1 MKENRKIIKCNYGDW
16 FYLDA
21 ANDECYYTAHK
32 KLEKQL
38 KNKNAGVIYLAN
50 SVNLKYVVNLAFKH
64 QCILYINKNTKYDF
78 SNKYDSKQSKLENA
92 LILLSLAEE
101 PILLNCAVDI
111 VSDILK
117 HHIPFKM
124 SLCDAQRRLE
134 QNINPNL
141 DVKKALSQFS
151 KKYQRHRK
159 YIKKYIEP
167 DANNNI
173 KVVKLS
179 YQFELLDYLKSHKGI
194 FVLKSGMGSGK
205 SKYGVSAYFEYLCR
219 NSEYKPTILTPDIA
233 LSKQIV
239 AEQDPRHYQSK
250 NLPKNMTSLSGLVC
264 CVNSATTNDKFFEYI
279 KESSQVIFL
288 EEFEESTLALTQQL
302 IKTGK
307 LSERGEAMARFFELL
322 NKDKVIIADALFS
335 DLSAKQVIEET
346 NKNITIIENTDPV
359 LTPKRSVT
367 VMSRNVHFKQLIN
380 NIDEGSTEITFS
392 DQGQKYSSKFFQS
405 RDIVKTNAEK
415 KRNSE
420 VRTLIIN
427 STFLK
432 SKEGQVLIND
442 FENRINEYDYI
453 QISPSLTSGLNFDFK
468 EITRVN
474 LLAAKTILPTQLI
487 QSSGRFRRVFEILL
501 SFSQSQGIYHRDAEA
516 IKFQELIETVN
527 EDEYSDEVSVINNNP
542 DVERVI
548 SRIQH
553 NNFMRYH
560 YENNTLIMLEHLGV
574 EVKYD
579 SQTKLVEKYQTNV
592 TVDKLMTVKTL
603 QANEYSQ
610 LKHQWEGLEEGQREQ
625 LQKYE
630 SLSFFNVVDD
640 ESLHLRVLQFDR
652 YSKGRKK
659 LENIKLCR
667 THNSQ
672 QKLTS
677 LERIKQKVLLNIMDL
692 LNLDI
697 NTLAGLYSN
706 DDLIQLEDFILNGT
720 VELDNT
726 VIKVQSLSKGIF
738 EFKHS
743 TYENKGA
750 LSSDILKNTFG
761 LKHIKSRPRVDGKRV
776 NQFEIC
782 SESIENMEIL
792 YQLAFQKL

>member
-38 KNKNAGVIYLAN
+38 KNKNADVIYLAN

-78 SNKYDSKQSKLENA
+78 SNRYDDKQSKLENA
-92 LILLSLAEE
+92 LILLRLAEE
-101 PILLNCAVDI
+101 PILLNFAVDI

-117 HHIPFKM
+117 HQIPVKM
-124 SLCDAQRRLE
+124 PLCDAQRRLE

-141 DVKKALSQFS
+141 DVKKALSQFF

-173 KVVKLS
+173 KFVKLS
-179 YQFELLDYLKSHKGI
+179 YQLELLDYLKTREGI

-279 KESSQVIFL
+279 KESQVIFL
-288 EEFEESTLALTQQL
+288 EEFEECTLALTQQL

-427 STFLK
+427 SAFLK
-432 SKEGQVLIND
+432 SKEGQELIND

-516 IKFQELIETVN
+516 IKLQELIENVN
-527 EDEYSDEVSVINNNP
+527 EDEYSDEVSAINNNS

-579 SQTKLVEKYQTNV
+579 SQTEVVENYHSKLTIEE
-592 TVDKLMTVKTL
+592 LMAVKTL
-603 QANEYSQ
+603 EPRDYMR
-610 LKHQWEGLEEGQREQ
+610 LKHQWEKLGEGEYEQ
-625 LQKYE
+625 LKKYE
-630 SLSFFNVVDD
+630 SLKFFNA
-640 ESLHLRVLQFDR
+640 LHDKHLHRKVLEFDR
-652 YSKGRKK
+652 NLSGRVK
-659 LENIKLCR
+659 LNNIKLCR
-667 THNSQ
+667 VKKGQ
-672 QKLTS
+672 LQLTS
-677 LERIKQKVLLNIMDL
+677 LDRIMQKI
-692 LNLDI
+692 
-697 NTLAGLYSN
+697 
-706 DDLIQLEDFILNGT
+706 LIQILIILKIDIKTLTGKYHTDEIFKLEEYILSGS
-720 VELDNT
+720 VEIDDSI
-726 VIKVQSLSKGIF
+726 IKIKKFLNVLFGNKNSVQK
-738 EFKHS
+738 
-743 TYENKGA
+743 NKGA
-750 LSSDILKNTFG
+750 FSSGILKSYFG
-761 LKHIKSRPRVDGKRV
+761 LKQIQRRVRIDGERV
-776 NQFEIC
+776 NQYEVC
-782 SESIENMEIL
+782 GESVSKLEEM
-792 YQLAFQKL
+792 YDLAFK

>member
-1 MKENRKIIKCNYGDW
+1 MNLNRQVIKCINDERGYVR
-16 FYLDA
+16 A
-21 ANDECYYTAHK
+21 ANDDYCFTDHK
-32 KLEKQL
+32 QLEKRL
-38 KNKNAGVIYLAN
+38 KCKNDDLIYLAD
-50 SVNLKYVVNLAFKH
+50 SVNLKHVVKLAFKH
-64 QCILYINKNTKYDF
+64 QCVLYINKNTKYDF

-427 STFLK
+427 SAFLK

-560 YENNTLIMLEHLGV
+560 YENNSLIMLEHLGV

-603 QANEYSQ
+603 QANEYSH
-610 LKHQWEGLEEGQREQ
+610 LKHQWEGLDEGQRNQ
-625 LQKYE
+625 LRKYE
-630 SLSFFNVVDD
+630 TLTYFNVLNC
-640 ESLHLRVLQFDR
+640 EGLYRRVLEFDKF
-652 YSKGRKK
+652 STGRFK
-659 LENIKLCR
+659 LNNIYLCR
-667 THNSQ
+667 TNKSEK
-672 QKLTS
+672 KLTA
-677 LERIKQKVLLNIMDL
+677 LQRIKQKVFRKI
-692 LNLDI
+692 LDI
-697 NTLAGLYSN
+697 LKIDIHTFSGQYYKSE
-706 DDLIQLEDFILNGT
+706 ILELEKFIAHGT
-720 VELDNT
+720 IELDNS
-726 VIKVQSLSKGIF
+726 VIDIQSIDKSIF
-738 EFKHS
+738 KFKS
-743 TYENKGA
+743 ATYEKKGS
-750 LSSDILKNTFG
+750 LVSDILKNNFG
-761 LKHIKSRPRVDGKRV
+761 LEQISNRSRIQGKRV
-776 NQFEIC
+776 WRYEIC
-782 SESIENMEIL
+782 PLSIKNIEEL
-792 YQLAFQKL
+792 YLLVYR